1 MDDEA
6 IADALSVEEAVD
18 AVDAEAPLAVCSATN
33 SAWRSSAS
41 FETSL
46 GGGGGGGA
54 PPLAGA
60 TPAAADREDAVLTD
74 EAELVEDVAASCSA
88 CSRSQLA
95 EPPEL

>member
-33 SAWRSSAS
+33 SARRSSAS